1 MRPRYKAAIV
11 AALVLSATL
20 ALGDGAASAH
30 EEREAHGYVFDVG
43 FLVEP
48 AFEGI
53 KNGVFISVSRPA
65 GPDEGGHGGDGMMML
80 DVNEHGG
87 IFGSPA
93 LAIDQT
99 FSFQV
104 THELEG
110 LTVPYHSH
118 EDHDITGSI
127 TVAQDAGL
135 SGTVDITIH
144 DGMYMPAD
152 VTVQPGTT
160 LVWTNRASTPQTAT
174 SGVAP
179 QAGHAHESGPTVA
192 VEGVH
197 ETLRVEV
204 THVPTGKSVELALRP
219 IFGSAGE
226 YTADLIP
233 TAPGVYELR
242 FFGAIHGEGI
252 NESFV
257 SAGGGGGFDDVRSA
271 SELQFPKVVRS
282 VREIEAGVAGA
293 QNTARA
299 AEAAAIEAGDDA
311 SLATTLALIGLALG
325 AVGAAAG
332 VGSLAITIR
341 RG

>member
-1 MRPRYKAAIV
+1 MRPRYKAAAV
-11 AALVLSATL
+11 SALVLSLTL
-20 ALGDGAASAH
+20 ALGAGAISAH

-43 FLVEP
+43 FLEEP

-53 KNGVFISVSRPA
+53 KNGVFISVTKPA
-65 GPDEGGHGGDGMMML
+65 GGDAGQHGAGMKMM

-87 IFGSPA
+87 VFGSPA

-118 EDHDITGSI
+118 EDHAITGSI
-127 TVAQDAGL
+127 TVAQDADM
-135 SGTVDITIH
+135 SGTVQIVIH

-152 VTVQPGTT
+152 VTVRPGTT
-160 LVWTNRASTPQTAT
+160 LVWTNRASAPQTAT
-174 SGVAP
+174 SGIAP
-179 QAGHAHESGPTVA
+179 QAGHAHDSGPTVA
-192 VEGVH
+192 VEGVQ

-219 IFGSAGE
+219 IFGSPGE

-233 TAPGVYELR
+233 TAPGVYEFR
-242 FFGAIHGEGI
+242 FFGAIQGEAI

-257 SAGGGGGFDDVRSA
+257 SAGGGGGFDDVRPA
-271 SELQFPKVVRS
+271 SELQFPEVVRS
-282 VREIEAGVAGA
+282 AREIEAGVAGA
-293 QNTARA
+293 QDTARD
-299 AEAAAIEAGDDA
+299 AEDAAIEAGDAA
-311 SLATTLALIGLALG
+311 STATTLALVGIVLG

-332 VGSLAITIR
+332 VGSLAVAIR

>member
-1 MRPRYKAAIV
+1 MRPRYKAAV
-11 AALVLSATL
+11 VSALLLSLTL
-20 ALGDGAASAH
+20 ALGAGAVSAH
-30 EEREAHGYVFDVG
+30 EQREAHGYVFDVG

-53 KNGVFISVSRPA
+53 KNGVFISVTKQA
-65 GPDEGGHGGDGMMML
+65 GADEGHHGGGMMMV
-80 DVNEHGG
+80 DVNEHGA

-93 LAIDQT
+93 LAVDRS

-104 THELEG
+104 THELED

-127 TVAQDAGL
+127 TVAQDADMT
-135 SGTVDITIH
+135 GTVQITIH
-144 DGMYMPAD
+144 DGMSMPSD
-152 VTVQPGTT
+152 VTVRPGTT

-174 SGVAP
+174 SGIAP

-204 THVPTGKSVELALRP
+204 THVPTGKSVVLALRP
-219 IFGSAGE
+219 IFGSTGE

-233 TAPGVYELR
+233 TAPGVYEFR
-242 FFGAIHGEGI
+242 FFGAIQGEAI

-257 SAGGGGGFDDVRSA
+257 SAGGGGGFDDVRPA
-271 SELQFPKVVRS
+271 SELQFPEVVRS
-282 VREIEAGVAGA
+282 AREIEAGVAGA
-293 QNTARA
+293 QNTARD
-299 AEAAAIEAGDDA
+299 AEDAAIEAGDAA
-311 SLATTLALIGLALG
+311 STATTLALVGIVLG

-332 VGSLAITIR
+332 VGSLAVAIR

>member
-1 MRPRYKAAIV
+1 MTPRYMAATV
-11 AALVLSATL
+11 AALLL
-20 ALGDGAASAH
+20 ALTLGAGAVSAH
-30 EEREAHGYVFDVG
+30 EERDTHGYVLDVG

-53 KNGVFISVSRPA
+53 KNGVFLSVTQPA
-65 GPDEGGHGGDGMMML
+65 GADEGQHGGGMEMV
-80 DVNEHGG
+80 DVNVHGG
-87 IFGSPA
+87 IFGSPV
-93 LAIDQT
+93 LAVDQT

-104 THELEG
+104 AQELEG

-118 EDHDITGSI
+118 EDHDVNGSI
-127 TVAQDAGL
+127 TVAQDADL
-135 SGTVDITIH
+135 SGTVQIIIH

-152 VTVQPGTT
+152 VTVRPGTT

-174 SGVAP
+174 SGIAP
-179 QAGHAHESGPTVA
+179 PAGQAHAGGPTA
-192 VEGVH
+192 GVEGVH

-219 IFGSAGE
+219 IFGSPGE

-233 TAPGVYELR
+233 TAPGVYEFR
-242 FFGAIHGEGI
+242 FFGDIQGNAI

-257 SAGGGGGFDDVRSA
+257 SAGGGGGFDDVRPA
-271 SELQFPKVVRS
+271 SELQFPEEVRS
-282 VREIEAGVAGA
+282 AREIEAGVAGA
-293 QNTARA
+293 QNTARD
-299 AEAAAIEAGDDA
+299 AEDSAIEAGDAA
-311 SLATTLALIGLALG
+311 STATTLALIGIMLG

-332 VGSLAITIR
+332 VGSLVVAIR

>member
-1 MRPRYKAAIV
+1 MRPRYKAAV
-11 AALVLSATL
+11 AAALVLTL
-20 ALGDGAASAH
+20 ALGAGAASAH

-43 FLVEP
+43 FLEEP

-53 KNGVFISVSRPA
+53 KNGVFISVTKQTGA
-65 GPDEGGHGGDGMMML
+65 DGGDHVDAMKMVDL
-80 DVNEHGG
+80 NEHGG
-87 IFGSPA
+87 VFGSPA
-93 LAIDQT
+93 LAADQT

-118 EDHDITGSI
+118 EDHDITGAI
-127 TVAQDAGL
+127 TVAQDADM
-135 SGTVDITIH
+135 SGTVQIVIH
-144 DGMYMPAD
+144 DGMYMPSD

-174 SGVAP
+174 SGLAP

-204 THVPTGKSVELALRP
+204 THVPTGESVVLALRP
-219 IFGSAGE
+219 IFGSPGE

-242 FFGAIHGEGI
+242 FFGAIHGEAI

-257 SAGGGGGFDDVRSA
+257 SAGGGGGFDDVRPA
-271 SELQFPKVVRS
+271 SELQFPEVVRS
-282 VREIEAGVAGA
+282 AREIEAGVAGA
-293 QNTARA
+293 QNTARD
-299 AEAAAIEAGDDA
+299 AEDAAIEAGDAA
-311 SLATTLALIGLALG
+311 SSATMLALIGIVLG

-332 VGSLAITIR
+332 VGSLAVAIR

>member
-1 MRPRYKAAIV
+1 MRPRYKAAV
-11 AALVLSATL
+11 AAALVLTL
-20 ALGDGAASAH
+20 ALGAGAASAH

-53 KNGVFISVSRPA
+53 KNGVFISVTKPA
-65 GPDEGGHGGDGMMML
+65 GAEGGAHGDGKKMA
-80 DVNEHGG
+80 DVNEHGR

-93 LAIDQT
+93 LAFDQT

-118 EDHDITGSI
+118 ENHDITGSI
-127 TVAQDAGL
+127 TVAQDADL
-135 SGTVDITIH
+135 SGTVQIVIYDA
-144 DGMYMPAD
+144 MLMPAD

-174 SGVAP
+174 SGIAP
-179 QAGHAHESGPTVA
+179 QAGHAHDGGPTVA

-219 IFGSAGE
+219 IFGAPGQ

-242 FFGAIHGEGI
+242 FFGAIHGEAI

-257 SAGGGGGFDDVRSA
+257 SAGGGGGFDDVRPA
-271 SELQFPKVVRS
+271 SELQFPEVVRS
-282 VREIEAGVAGA
+282 AREIEAGVAGA
-293 QNTARA
+293 QNTARD
-299 AEAAAIEAGDDA
+299 AEDAAIEAGDAA
-311 SLATTLALIGLALG
+311 SSATMLALIGIVLG

-332 VGSLAITIR
+332 VGSLAVAIR